1 MNLLALDTMRSLA
14 SQGEVV
20 AIEAGEI
27 LFQAGDVGESMYG
40 ILEGS
45 IRLTW
50 IDDLGQQGHEDIPQG
65 HVFGAGALVMDG
77 HKRLGTATAMAD
89 CRLIE
94 MNRDKFLFAVQESPM
109 FAIQLLAS
117 VDERLRDLKQAK
129 V

>member
-1 MNLLALDTMRSLA
+1 MLALDTMRSLA
-14 SQGEVV
+14 SHGEVM

-27 LFQAGDVGESMYG
+27 LFRAGDVGESMYG

-65 HVFGAGALVMDG
+65 HVFGSGALVMDG
-77 HKRLGTATAMAD
+77 HMRLSTATAMAD

-117 VDERLRDLKQAK
+117 VDERLRDLKQADA
-129 V
+129 